1 MELQGFKDY
10 LSNRKQLVHI
20 NRANSS
26 LLSILISVPQ
36 GSILGPLVF
45 LIYINDL
52 PICSELLALLF
63 ADDTTLLI
71 SDPDLD
77 NLFVRVNL
85 EFKKISDFFRSHKLA
100 LPPGKTKFILLSN
113 KLEARSGS
121 KNIFLNFNHN
131 NVEVP
136 DARLF
141 SCLERVSSDSVTLAI
156 KFLGVYIDPLLN
168 FKFHINPI
176 VSKVS
181 KALYFLRAA
190 KKHLTSDALKCIMH
204 LSSAISYRISD
215 LELYQPKQFFYP
227 GC

>member
-113 KLEARSGS
+113 NLEARSGS
-121 KNIFLNFNHN
+121 KNIFLNFNNN

-156 KFLGVYIDPLLN
+156 KFLGV
-168 FKFHINPI
+168 
-176 VSKVS
+176 
-181 KALYFLRAA
+181 
-190 KKHLTSDALKCIMH
+190 
-204 LSSAISYRISD
+204 
-215 LELYQPKQFFYP
+215 
-227 GC
+227 